1 MKKRKGGVIIHILG
15 EIFKNKRIE
24 MNLTIKSLS
33 ELTNISMTEISNLER
48 GNIKE
53 PNSVF
58 LYRMSNILNL
68 DYNEV
73 IKYRFENY
81 YRNKELIGAE

>member
-1 MKKRKGGVIIHILG
+1 
-15 EIFKNKRIE
+15 

-33 ELTNISMTEISNLER
+33 ELTNIPMTEISNLER

-73 IKYRFENY
+73 IKYRFEKY